1 MDIPTLPSKVPGYNL
16 YIDGF
21 QALRR
26 PKILQGSNITH
37 VVSVLDW
44 KFQKDWASLRG
55 FQHLHIPLDDV
66 YDSNILSY
74 FPRSNAFIHEGLKDS
89 RSNQFDASG
98 TPLKDGSIDPIPGG
112 VLVHWALKPGFVH
125 ACLVLCCLASSV
137 VLAEFTRSPSAAT
150 IVTKKRGSWSTSRKS
165 TFCRAQTRLRRLYFL
180 KLVCVVRWPE
190 QTTRPP
196 PNAKVCV
203 WPAWPN
209 LGFATL
215 KHHSPNRQSRSG
227 LDLYAQLTNKACER
241 KLSFQTTTSFSSTS
255 ISSADQ
261 LESLEFSAVESRDN
275 VFVPQGSLERG
286 RGCNDCNKE
295 AQCLQLELPGDIFHG
310 MLLVAFNQ
318 PDTAMGVS
326 RSATIVIAYLLWHSR
341 QTANIVNQQS
351 QTNPKTQDATNTS
364 SSSTSSAPAPDMV
377 SLPPTPLTVDS
388 ALALVREG
396 RPQVEPNSGFIKQLR
411 MYEAMG
417 CPNTQEQLESHKI
430 YRRWMN
436 SRNVLDALSEN
447 RAPEMDHI
455 SFRDEEDDENS
466 QEDGSQSSSSV
477 AGNNDPLSDRVQ
489 SLTLLNPDNDEP
501 TEILNPDITLSSPSP
516 APPLPANVEIKC
528 RKCRRLLAKSSFI
541 LPHKPPPHRDPSAAV
556 GGDPCAH
563 IFLHPLSWMRP
574 VLSQGQLDGRLT
586 CPTQRC
592 GANIGKFAWQGL
604 RCSCGGWVTPGF
616 GLAKGKVDEVRI
628 REGSSSR
635 GGEGGGSAPGQEPG
649 PGNGGGKKAVFDSAV
664 RFPPGMR
671 RAGNGNL

>member
-112 VLVHWALKPGFVH
+112 VLVH
-125 ACLVLCCLASSV
+125 C
-137 VLAEFTRSPSAAT
+137 
-150 IVTKKRGSWSTSRKS
+150 
-165 TFCRAQTRLRRLYFL
+165 
-180 KLVCVVRWPE
+180 
-190 QTTRPP
+190 
-196 PNAKVCV
+196 
-203 WPAWPN
+203 
-209 LGFATL
+209 
-215 KHHSPNRQSRSG
+215 
-227 LDLYAQLTNKACER
+227 
-241 KLSFQTTTSFSSTS
+241 
-255 ISSADQ
+255 
-261 LESLEFSAVESRDN
+261 
-275 VFVPQGSLERG
+275 
-286 RGCNDCNKE
+286 
-295 AQCLQLELPGDIFHG
+295 
-310 MLLVAFNQ
+310 
-318 PDTAMGVS
+318 AMGVS

>member
-55 FQHLHIPLDDV
+55 FKHLHIPLDDV
-66 YDSNILSY
+66 YESNILSY
-74 FPRSNAFIHEGLKDS
+74 FPQSNAFIHEGLKHS
-89 RSNQFDASG
+89 RPNQSTTSG
-98 TPLKDGSIDPIPGG
+98 THLKDGSLDPIPGG
-112 VLVHWALKPGFVH
+112 VLVH
-125 ACLVLCCLASSV
+125 C
-137 VLAEFTRSPSAAT
+137 
-150 IVTKKRGSWSTSRKS
+150 
-165 TFCRAQTRLRRLYFL
+165 
-180 KLVCVVRWPE
+180 
-190 QTTRPP
+190 
-196 PNAKVCV
+196 
-203 WPAWPN
+203 
-209 LGFATL
+209 
-215 KHHSPNRQSRSG
+215 
-227 LDLYAQLTNKACER
+227 
-241 KLSFQTTTSFSSTS
+241 
-255 ISSADQ
+255 
-261 LESLEFSAVESRDN
+261 
-275 VFVPQGSLERG
+275 
-286 RGCNDCNKE
+286 
-295 AQCLQLELPGDIFHG
+295 
-310 MLLVAFNQ
+310 
-318 PDTAMGVS
+318 AMGVS
-326 RSATIVIAYLLWHSR
+326 RSATIVLAYLLWHSR
-341 QTANIVNQQS
+341 QPANIVNPQS
-351 QTNPKTQDATNTS
+351 QADSTTQVSSMAS
-364 SSSTSSAPAPDMV
+364 SSSASIVPEMV

-417 CPNTQEQLESHKI
+417 CPTTQEQLESHKI

-466 QEDGSQSSSSV
+466 QEDGAQGPSSG
-477 AGNNDPLSDRVQ
+477 AGSARAGEGNDPISDRVQ
-489 SLTLLNPDNDEP
+489 SLTLLDPDSDEP

-541 LPHKPPPHRDPSAAV
+541 LPHKPPPHRDPSAAT

-586 CPTQRC
+586 CPTQWC

-616 GLAKGKVDEVRI
+616 GLAKGKVDEVRV
-628 REGSSSR
+628 RVANSSR
-635 GGEGGGSAPGQEPG
+635 RGEGGGGRGGESAQGQGPG
-649 PGNGGGKKAVFDSAV
+649 PGTSLGAGNGDGRKAIFDSAV

-671 RAGNGNL
+671 RSGNGNL